1 MGSASQLALIN
12 PHDTTEPSPAGP
24 LPPSVTQ
31 VPYFNDQQLLV
42 AAALGGGDTLG
53 LFIRTLQS
61 WFSELGVGDP
71 RIFDFRVVFERVM
84 ELAAEKVETELRI
97 DPRVWGDRH
106 APTVR
111 GRVWDMGPG
120 NLGLGDVGSAVV
132 RGVVENLREMMS
144 TQLLEQH
151 QVCVCVSSCVSV

>member
-53 LFIRTLQS
+53 
-61 WFSELGVGDP
+61 VGDP

-84 ELAAEKVETELRI
+84 ELAAEKVETDLRI

-111 GRVWDMGPG
+111 GRVWDMRPG

-151 QVCVCVSSCVSV
+151 QVCVCQFMCECVMCECVMCECAGR